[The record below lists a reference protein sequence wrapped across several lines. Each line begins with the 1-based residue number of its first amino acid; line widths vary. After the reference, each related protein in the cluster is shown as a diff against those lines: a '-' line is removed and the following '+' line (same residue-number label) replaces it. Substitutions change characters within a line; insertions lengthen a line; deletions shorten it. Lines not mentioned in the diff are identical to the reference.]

1 MILTGCIQANQG
13 DIMMARHYIT
23 RLDGM
28 VRPMFNDPKGPI
40 ESFSFGRFVILG
52 EEHSGSGDERIG
64 KGKDIRMIGRRVERW
79 KEREGHVLDRSMV
92 EGVLDRD
99 VRVVVIGS
107 GESGMLAVPDEIVKF
122 LLKNGIEKVIVL
134 RTPDACR
141 EYNRLYREG
150 EKAALLA
157 HGTC

>member
-1 MILTGCIQANQG
+1 
-13 DIMMARHYIT
+13 
-23 RLDGM
+23 
-28 VRPMFNDPKGPI
+28 MFRDPKGPI
-40 ESFSFGRFVILG
+40 ESFTFGEFVILG
-52 EEHSGSGDERIG
+52 EEHSGSGDSRIG
-64 KGKDIRMIGRRVERW
+64 KGKDIRMIGKKVERW

-99 VRVVVIGS
+99 VRLVVIGN
-107 GESGMLAVPDEIVKF
+107 GEDGRLFVPDEIVKF

-134 RTPDACR
+134 RTPDACK

-150 EKAALLA
+150 EKVALLA